1 MVKKYSLKPIGDT
14 SWLLIADGDRLG
26 LVNDH
31 DGMITVIGKITP
43 KSFANIAEL
52 ELHLGGQLVVEEHT
66 GLTKELVSGEISG
79 FPIKHKSYAN
89 VSLEP
94 FPSYTKTEKTK
105 ELYAAGY
112 WALKFQQGWTH
123 AFCPRLA
130 TLAEYDHIG
139 PYTTKLEMLHQISQK
154 NKEIQV

>member
-1 MVKKYSLKPIGDT
+1 MVTKYSLKPLGDN
-14 SWLLIADGDRLG
+14 SWLLFADGDRLG

-31 DGMITVIGKITP
+31 DGKITVIGKIP
-43 KSFANIAEL
+43 QKSFANIAEL
-52 ELHLGGQLVVEEHT
+52 ELHLGSKIAIEEHT
-66 GLTKELVSGEISG
+66 IVTREQISGDISG
-79 FPIKHKSYAN
+79 FPIKHKAYAN
-89 VSLEP
+89 VSLDP

-105 ELYAAGY
+105 ERYAAGY
-112 WALKFQQGWTH
+112 WALKFQQGWTQ

-130 TLAEYDHIG
+130 TLAEYNNIG